1 MVSYFFFSIWA
12 ITNVQSQALNSE
24 IKCEKKGIMN
34 KWDAEKKVYTIGLN
48 YLKDDSKEEMGKENK
63 KSRHNSFRKES
74 KYWH

>member
-1 MVSYFFFSIWA
+1 
-12 ITNVQSQALNSE
+12 
-24 IKCEKKGIMN
+24 MN